1 MRTHTIQK
9 LILVATLALSITGIF
24 SNAALA
30 VTCSEPSIIIGS
42 GETCSDTVILGSST
56 TISNSGTMDEAGGL
70 NAIQNR
76 GVITN
81 LTNYGSMTIIGTAGG
96 ATLQNG
102 VNGGDLG
109 TINLLNNYGSI
120 TNSAFTI
127 YNRIGSIET
136 LNNYNSIISTGGNA
150 IQNNASIGLINNT
163 SGSFITG
170 SSFDSGIYNGLGAT
184 ITNISNAGSISG
196 LY

>member
-1 MRTHTIQK
+1 MRNHTIQK

-30 VTCSEPSIIIGS
+30 VTCSVPAIIIGS
-42 GETCSDTVILGSST
+42 GETCSDTDILGST

-70 NAIQNR
+70 NAILNR

-102 VNGGDLG
+102 VIGTPDIHG
-109 TINLLNNYGSI
+109 TINLLNNFGSI
-120 TNSAFTI
+120 TNSVSTI
-127 YNRIGSIET
+127 FNKIGSIET
-136 LNNYNSIISTGGNA
+136 LNNYNSIISTGDNA
-150 IQNNASIGLINNT
+150 IENNASIGLINNT
-163 SGSFITG
+163 SGSFILVY
-170 SSFDSGIYNGLGAT
+170 I
-184 ITNISNAGSISG
+184 
-196 LY
+196 